1 MSLPAGLVTAGD
13 VLRVHEIEDFVR
25 LSSLRGA
32 GLVLHAWATIAAA
45 MTLHALWP
53 SAVTLVAAV
62 LVIGGRQ
69 LGLFVLMHDAAHW
82 RLFPGARAN
91 DRVARWLCAWPIGS
105 EDLTGYRRAHH
116 RHHRHT
122 RRPDDPELAL
132 VAPFPLTPAGFWRG
146 AAADLSGWSAATA
159 VLAWRPWR
167 ASAQPGWRQLRGP
180 ALANAALLL
189 LLAAAGHWTLYPL
202 LWLLPLVTW
211 YPFAARL
218 RRIAEHAMVPHDDDP
233 LRNTRT
239 TRAGWLARAVLVPY
253 WMNYHLEH
261 HLLVFV
267 PCWKLPRAHALLLA
281 RGYGARMELA
291 PGYLDVIR
299 RASARRPAPPP
310 METPA

>member
-1 MSLPAGLVTAGD
+1 MSTPGETVTAGD
-13 VLRVHEIEDFVR
+13 VLRLHELDDFVR
-25 LSSLRGA
+25 LSSLRGS
-32 GLVLHAWATIAAA
+32 GLVLHAWTVIAGAL
-45 MTLHALWP
+45 TLYALWP
-53 SAVTLVAAV
+53 SIVTLIVAV
-62 LVIGGRQ
+62 IVIGGRQ

-82 RLFPGARAN
+82 RLFPGAGVN
-91 DRVARWLCAWPIGS
+91 DRVARWLCAYPIWS
-105 EDLTGYRRAHH
+105 EDLKVYRRAHH

-122 RRPDDPELAL
+122 RQPEDPELEL
-132 VAPFPLTPAGFWRG
+132 VAPFPLTRARFWRD
-146 AAADLSGWSAATA
+146 ALADLCGWTVAKA

-167 ASAQPGWRQLRGP
+167 ESSSPGWRQLRGP
-180 ALANAALLL
+180 ALANAVIFT

-202 LWLLPLVTW
+202 LWVLPLVTW

-267 PCWKLPRAHALLLA
+267 PCWKLRRAHALLLA
-281 RGYGARMELA
+281 KGYGARMELA
-291 PGYLDVIR
+291 TGYLDVIR
-299 RASARRPAPPP
+299 RATTSSEILEARS
-310 METPA
+310 